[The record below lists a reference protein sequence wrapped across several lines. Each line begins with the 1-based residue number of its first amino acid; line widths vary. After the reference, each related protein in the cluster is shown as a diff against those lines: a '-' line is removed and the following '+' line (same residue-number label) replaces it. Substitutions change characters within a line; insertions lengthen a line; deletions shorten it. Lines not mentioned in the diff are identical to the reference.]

1 MHTDNQSLTGITGI
15 RVGHWTDAQA
25 QTGCTVILCPEGG
38 CVASGMVMGGAPGTR
53 EMALLEPEKAVDRVH
68 AVVLAGGSAFGLA
81 AADGVMR
88 YLRERAQG
96 FTTPYGTVPIVP
108 AAVIFDLSQGDATTF
123 PDAQA
128 GYLAATEAS
137 DAPVANG
144 RVGVGTGAMVGKV
157 QGIAHA
163 SRGGLGSASI
173 ALKGATVA
181 ALAVSNAF
189 GNIVDPDSGQLVAGC
204 RGNTPVS
211 LEQLTTRFAGE
222 NTTLVV
228 VATDAPISKTDAY
241 HLSQSAHIGI
251 ARVTRP
257 SHTLHDGDASFVLST
272 GRGTKVP
279 LMTLSVAVQTVVA
292 RAIIR
297 GVTAAQ
303 AV

>member
-1 MHTDNQSLTGITGI
+1 MPTENASLTAVTGV
-15 RVGHWTDAQA
+15 RVGHWADAQA
-25 QTGCTVILCPEGG
+25 QTGCTVVLCPEGG

-53 EMALLEPEKAVDRVH
+53 EIALLAPEKAVDRVH

-81 AADGVMR
+81 AADGVMH

-96 FTTPYGTVPIVP
+96 FATPYGTVPIVP
-108 AAVIFDLSQGDATTF
+108 SAVIFDLSQGDATAY
-123 PDAQA
+123 PDAQS
-128 GYLAATEAS
+128 GYLAAADAS
-137 DAPVANG
+137 DAPIASG
-144 RVGVGTGAMVGKV
+144 RVGVGIGAMVGKT
-157 QGIAHA
+157 QGIALA
-163 SRGGLGSASI
+163 SRGGLGSSCI
-173 ALKGATVA
+173 TLRGVKVA

-189 GNIVDPDSGQLVAGC
+189 GDIVDPDSGQLVAGC

-272 GRGTKVP
+272 GSGTKVP

-292 RAIIR
+292 QAIIR

-303 AV
+303 TV

>member
-1 MHTDNQSLTGITGI
+1 MHTDNASLTAVKGV
-15 RVGHWTDAQA
+15 RVGHWADAQA
-25 QTGCTVILCPEGG
+25 QTGCTVVLCPEGG

-53 EMALLEPEKAVDRVH
+53 EMALLAPEKAVDRVH

-81 AADGVMR
+81 AVDGVMR

-96 FTTPYGTVPIVP
+96 FATPYGRVPIVP
-108 AAVIFDLSQGDATTF
+108 AAVIFDLSQGDATAF

-189 GNIVDPDSGQLVAGC
+189 GNIVDPDRGTLVAGYHE
-204 RGNTPVS
+204 S
-211 LEQLTTRFAGE
+211 SAIFEQLTTRFAGE

-272 GRGTKVP
+272 GTGDRVP

-292 RAIIR
+292 QAIIR
-297 GVTAAQ
+297 GVKAAQ
-303 AV
+303 QV